1 MRKEGVVAGQGGE
14 LQTAD
19 GQRLDW
25 GSARE
30 AYSSVECDAYLAKVL
45 AQKELCRSTAVTAA
59 RFHRALGG
67 NSPIAEKLIRLATGR
82 ISDNEMTHVANGTD
96 WVRQAALASSPF
108 LPEDIAFVLMNNLNA
123 FVRLQL
129 ASNPVTP
136 ELALRRLNRDPDT
149 DVQQTAEHALLAQ
162 RPVSTDEADAEDH
175 DGTSSKKKKRRRRG
189 RR

>member
-1 MRKEGVVAGQGGE
+1 MAGQSGE
-14 LQTAD
+14 LKTAD

-25 GSARE
+25 ESSQE

-59 RFHRALGG
+59 RFQRALGG

-82 ISDNEMTHVANGTD
+82 ISDNEMVHVANGND

-108 LPEDIAFVLMNNLNA
+108 LPDEIAYELMNNLNA

-129 ASNPVTP
+129 ASNPIAPDLV
-136 ELALRRLNRDPDT
+136 LRRLNRDPDT
-149 DVQQTAEHALLAQ
+149 DVQQTAERALLTQQRAQ
-162 RPVSTDEADAEDH
+162 RPADDEDSADKP
-175 DGTSSKKKKRRRRG
+175 SKKSKKKRRRG